1 MFPWFLIEQWKTTW
15 LVGLCRGLSY
25 SYPFCFGDYCS
36 HPFNKISPPNG
47 LQGKTWCTWSYF
59 QRIARRLRSCRTRRG
74 AQNRG
79 GYMGVFSKS
88 KLRCLII
95 STNSMCFQKVAN
107 FQTPPYQL
115 EYLLAMW
122 ASAMQRLSRKGRLKE
137 ENQDVGREPPSRF
150 RTWMT
155 NETLQVNRSQWFAWI
170 DDFSRKLDIWRT
182 FVRQLSDFGEA
193 WNWAIRW
200 DVLRNTSWDIES
212 GWNTCMTFAWLPFST
227 WRGKTRRVFRR
238 GM

>member
-1 MFPWFLIEQWKTTW
+1 M
-15 LVGLCRGLSY
+15 
-25 SYPFCFGDYCS
+25 
-36 HPFNKISPPNG
+36 ISPKPPRGSETSLPLFG

-122 ASAMQRLSRKGRLKE
+122 ASAMQRLSPKGRLKE

-170 DDFSRKLDIWRT
+170 DDFSRKLDMWRT
-182 FVRQLSDFGEA
+182 LKNLCASVERLWWSLELSNSVGCASQHILGHRKWMKHLHD
-193 WNWAIRW
+193 IRM
-200 DVLRNTSWDIES
+200 V
-212 GWNTCMTFAWLPFST
+212 TFFNM
-227 WRGKTRRVFRR
+227 KK
-238 GM
+238 